1 MTAKEFANLT
11 AAIKTYY
18 PRDYVIPTDKAM
30 ELWFNSLKDLS
41 YQNAHRGLEEYVKSN
56 KYPPSIAD
64 IRNYAEAFKPRFLEI
79 EEKHIG
85 VPAPANL
92 KQRLEE
98 VLRKE

>member
-1 MTAKEFANLT
+1 MTATEFAQLT

-30 ELWFNSLKDLS
+30 ELWFNSLKDLD
-41 YQNAHRGLEEYVKSN
+41 YKNASKGLVKYVESN

-64 IRNYAEAFKPRFLEI
+64 IRDYAEAFKLRVLGI

-85 VPAPANL
+85 VPAPSNL

>member
-30 ELWFNSLKDLS
+30 ELWFNSLKDLD
-41 YQNAHRGLEEYVKSN
+41 YQNACRGLKKYVETN
-56 KYPPSIAD
+56 KFSPSIAD
-64 IRNYAEAFKPRFLEI
+64 IRDYAEAFKPRVLEI